1 MFAMKMTAFDDLNLT
16 KTIFGVLNQRIPNDF
31 REIIFSLKFLA
42 ISALCFGWQIVR
54 RSANAC
60 VFKVSVA
67 SQVAYFLV
75 SLLSICRDAK
85 LARCSAVICLS
96 LLFAGGAGCV
106 SAHGNEET
114 KLDRPQAETQLPQNF
129 RSFGNEIYVG
139 AEPDALS
146 DFVALKQ
153 RGVATIVS
161 VDGAKPNLQLA
172 RRFGMNYVHIPIG
185 YDGVGEDQSRSL
197 VRVAREAKRPIYVHC
212 HHGRHRGP
220 TAAALICLEDGAVT
234 VNRALSLMNKSGTS
248 KDYAGLW
255 ESISAFESPSDD
267 VQLPVLFETYP
278 LNDLVSTMAKMDR
291 ILDGLKQSEAIGWQT
306 PQHDPDQNPAQMALL
321 MREWF
326 HELARNP
333 QEGHALR
340 MREQLHH
347 AEKISRDLENALKVG
362 NSNAIT
368 SSFGQLKQSCSQC
381 HSSYRDQ

>member
-1 MFAMKMTAFDDLNLT
+1 MTAFDELNLAE
-16 KTIFGVLNQRIPNDF
+16 TILGVLDQRTPSVF
-31 REIIFSLKFLA
+31 WGIIFSLTFLA
-42 ISALCFGWQIVR
+42 IPALCFGWQILR

-60 VFKVSVA
+60 AFKVSAA
-67 SQVAYFLV
+67 SQAACFLV
-75 SLLSICRDAK
+75 SFLLICRDAK
-85 LARCSAVICLS
+85 LARPSAVICLS

-106 SAHGNEET
+106 SAHGNEEI
-114 KLDRPQAETQLPQNF
+114 KLNRPQGETQLPQNF
-129 RSFGNEIYVG
+129 RSFGNEIYAG
-139 AEPDALS
+139 AEPDSLS

-185 YDGVGEDQSRSL
+185 YDGVNEDQSYSL

-220 TAAALICLEDGAVT
+220 TAAALICLEGGAVS
-234 VNRALSLMNKSGTS
+234 VNRAQSLMNKSGVS

-255 ESISAFESPSDD
+255 KSISAFESPSDG

-278 LNDLVSTMAKMDR
+278 LDDLVSTMAKMDR

-321 MREWF
+321 IREWF

-333 QEGHALR
+333 QEGHAVSML
-340 MREQLHH
+340 EQLHN
-347 AEKISRDLENALKVG
+347 AEKISRDLEHALKVG
-362 NSNAIT
+362 DSDAIT
-368 SSFGQLKQSCSQC
+368 RSFGELKQSCSQC
-381 HSSYRDQ
+381 HSSYRDP

>member
-1 MFAMKMTAFDDLNLT
+1 MKMTAFDELNLT
-16 KTIFGVLNQRIPNDF
+16 KMIFGVLNQSIPSGF
-31 REIIFSLKFLA
+31 WGTISSLTFLA
-42 ISALCFGWQIVR
+42 IPALCFGWQRVR
-54 RSANAC
+54 RSANAR
-60 VFKVSVA
+60 VVKVSVA
-67 SQVAYFLV
+67 SQVACFLV

-85 LARCSAVICLS
+85 LSRRSAVICLS

-106 SAHGNEET
+106 SVHGNEET

-129 RSFGNEIYVG
+129 RSFGNEIYAG
-139 AEPDALS
+139 AEPDGLSGFDALR
-146 DFVALKQ
+146 Q

-185 YDGVGEDQSRSL
+185 YDGVNEDQSRSL

-220 TAAALICLEDGAVT
+220 TAAALIGLEDGAVT

-278 LNDLVSTMAKMDR
+278 LDDLVSTMAKMDR

-333 QEGHALR
+333 REGHAAR
-340 MREQLHH
+340 MLEQLHY
-347 AEKISRDLENALKVG
+347 AERISRDLENALKVG
-362 NSNAIT
+362 NSDAIT
-368 SSFGQLKQSCSQC
+368 SSFGKLKQSCSHC

>member
-1 MFAMKMTAFDDLNLT
+1 MKMTAFDELNLT
-16 KTIFGVLNQRIPNDF
+16 KMIFGVLNQSIPSGF
-31 REIIFSLKFLA
+31 WGTISSLTFLA
-42 ISALCFGWQIVR
+42 IPALCFGWQRVR
-54 RSANAC
+54 RSANAR
-60 VFKVSVA
+60 VVKVSVA
-67 SQVAYFLV
+67 SQVACFLV
-75 SLLSICRDAK
+75 SLLSICRNAK
-85 LARCSAVICLS
+85 LSRRSAVICLS

-106 SAHGNEET
+106 SVHGNEET

-129 RSFGNEIYVG
+129 RSFGNEIYAG
-139 AEPDALS
+139 AEPDGLSGFDALR
-146 DFVALKQ
+146 Q

-185 YDGVGEDQSRSL
+185 YDGVNEEQSRSL

-220 TAAALICLEDGAVT
+220 TAAALIGLEDGAVT

-278 LNDLVSTMAKMDR
+278 LDDLVSTMAKMDR

-333 QEGHALR
+333 REGHAAR
-340 MREQLHH
+340 MLDQLHY
-347 AEKISRDLENALKVG
+347 AERISRDLENALKVG
-362 NSNAIT
+362 NSDAIT
-368 SSFGQLKQSCSQC
+368 SSFGKLKQSCSHC